1 MINTQLLHKEINV
14 KYKYT
19 QKDYKMLVRGM
30 QLAITAP
37 TEKQSEECIKIV
49 EKLSDFFPKNI
60 VEKAKKEVEFWAK
73 N

>member
-1 MINTQLLHKEINV
+1 MKNKLTE
-14 KYKYT
+14 
-19 QKDYKMLVRGM
+19 KDYKMLVRGM

-49 EKLSDFFPKNI
+49 EKLSNLFPENI
-60 VEKAKKEVEFWAK
+60 VEKAKREVEFWVK